1 MSNIRENEYIDTQI
15 LALRSKYH
23 EIQSE
28 NQPVGN
34 EIQIGT
40 DRAALYKADLFD
52 GACSIMLPETMTDMG
67 AADREVIYQNRNRPQ
82 IIKADR
88 ESGAAITFSMLPQ
101 TGGEEQRQVS
111 EQMAV
116 IRSDMKKIWKQN
128 VFYDIG
134 EVVAENTPVA
144 WMDFKAYCL
153 DGNLYSLLFMFQTQA
168 QTVLGNFH
176 CSFPIYD
183 IWKPLVLKLLTTI
196 QAESTSMQIKSP
208 EYSDGSR

>member
-1 MSNIRENEYIDTQI
+1 MSDIRENEYIDTQI

-40 DRAALYKADLFD
+40 DRAALYKADLFG
-52 GACSIMLPETMTDMG
+52 GACSIMLPEIMTDMDST
-67 AADREVIYQNRNRPQ
+67 DRAVIYQNRNRPQ

-88 ESGAAITFSMLPQ
+88 DSGAAITFNILSQ
-101 TGGEEQRQVS
+101 TGEEEQRQVS
-111 EQMAV
+111 EQMSV
-116 IRSDMKKIWKQN
+116 IRNDMKKIWKQN

-134 EVVAENTPVA
+134 EVMAENTPVA

-168 QTVLGNFH
+168 RSILGKDVETQKTYCGF
-176 CSFPIYD
+176 
-183 IWKPLVLKLLTTI
+183 
-196 QAESTSMQIKSP
+196 
-208 EYSDGSR
+208 

>member
-23 EIQSE
+23 EMQSE

-40 DRAALYKADLFD
+40 NRAALYKADLFD
-52 GACSIMLPETMTDMG
+52 GVCSIMLPETMTDMD
-67 AADREVIYQNRNRPQ
+67 AVDRAVIYQNRNRPQ

-88 ESGAAITFSMLPQ
+88 DSGAAITFSMLPQ
-101 TGGEEQRQVS
+101 TDEEEQRQVS

-116 IRSDMKKIWKQN
+116 IRNDMRKIWKQN
-128 VFYDIG
+128 VFYDTG
-134 EVVAENTPVA
+134 EVMADGMSVA
-144 WMDFKAYCL
+144 WMDFRAYCL

-168 QTVLGNFH
+168 QTILGNFH

-183 IWKPLVLKLLTTI
+183 IWKPVVLKLLTTI
-196 QAESTSMQIKSP
+196 QAENTSIQIKSTKC
-208 EYSDGSR
+208 SDGSR

>member
-1 MSNIRENEYIDTQI
+1 MSDIRENEYIDTQI

-23 EIQSE
+23 EIQSG

-88 ESGAAITFSMLPQ
+88 ERGAAITFSMLPQ

-128 VFYDIG
+128 VFYDTG
-134 EVVAENTPVA
+134 EVMAENTPVV

-196 QAESTSMQIKSP
+196 QAESTTIQIKSP

>member
-1 MSNIRENEYIDTQI
+1 MSDIRKNEYIDTQI

-40 DRAALYKADLFD
+40 DRAALYKADLFG
-52 GACSIMLPETMTDMG
+52 GACSIMLPEIMTDMDST
-67 AADREVIYQNRNRPQ
+67 DRTVIYQNRNRPQ

-88 ESGAAITFSMLPQ
+88 DSGAAITFNILSQ
-101 TGGEEQRQVS
+101 TGEEEQRQVS
-111 EQMAV
+111 EQMSV
-116 IRSDMKKIWKQN
+116 IRNDMKKIWKQN
-128 VFYDIG
+128 VFYDTG
-134 EVVAENTPVA
+134 EVMAENTPVA

-168 QTVLGNFH
+168 Q
-176 CSFPIYD
+176 
-183 IWKPLVLKLLTTI
+183 
-196 QAESTSMQIKSP
+196 QIP
-208 EYSDGSR
+208 RV

>member
-1 MSNIRENEYIDTQI
+1 MSDIRENEYIDTQI

-40 DRAALYKADLFD
+40 DRVALYKADLFG

-88 ESGAAITFSMLPQ
+88 ESGAAITFSMFPQ
-101 TGGEEQRQVS
+101 TGEEEQRHVS

-116 IRSDMKKIWKQN
+116 IRNDMKKIWKQN

-144 WMDFKAYCL
+144 WMDFKH
-153 DGNLYSLLFMFQTQA
+153 
-168 QTVLGNFH
+168 TVLMEIFTVSFLCFRRRHGQYWETFIAVSQYMISGNH
-176 CSFPIYD
+176 WY
-183 IWKPLVLKLLTTI
+183 
-196 QAESTSMQIKSP
+196 
-208 EYSDGSR
+208 

>member
-1 MSNIRENEYIDTQI
+1 MSDIRKNEYIDTQI

-111 EQMAV
+111 EQMVV
-116 IRSDMKKIWKQN
+116 IRNDMRKIWKQN

-196 QAESTSMQIKSP
+196 QAESTSIQIKSP

>member
-1 MSNIRENEYIDTQI
+1 MSDIRENEYIDTQI

-52 GACSIMLPETMTDMG
+52 GACSIMLPEIMTDMDST
-67 AADREVIYQNRNRPQ
+67 DRTVIYQNRNRPQ

-88 ESGAAITFSMLPQ
+88 DSGAVITFNILSQ
-101 TGGEEQRQVS
+101 TGEEEQRQVS
-111 EQMAV
+111 EQMSV
-116 IRSDMKKIWKQN
+116 IRNDMKKIWKQN
-128 VFYDIG
+128 VFYDTG
-134 EVVAENTPVA
+134 EVMAENTPVA

-196 QAESTSMQIKSP
+196 QAESTSIQIKSP

>member
-1 MSNIRENEYIDTQI
+1 MTDIRKNEYIDTQI

-111 EQMAV
+111 EQMVV
-116 IRSDMKKIWKQN
+116 IRNDMRKIWKQN

-134 EVVAENTPVA
+134 EVMAENTPVA

-168 QTVLGNFH
+168 QTILGNFH

-183 IWKPLVLKLLTTI
+183 IWKPVVLKLLTTI
-196 QAESTSMQIKSP
+196 QAENTSILIKSP

>member
-1 MSNIRENEYIDTQI
+1 MSDIRENEYIDTQI

-40 DRAALYKADLFD
+40 DRD
-52 GACSIMLPETMTDMG
+52 
-67 AADREVIYQNRNRPQ
+67 N
-82 IIKADR
+82 
-88 ESGAAITFSMLPQ
+88 GAAITFSILPQ
-101 TGGEEQRQVS
+101 TGEEEQRQVS

-116 IRSDMKKIWKQN
+116 IRNDMKKIWKQN

-144 WMDFKAYCL
+144 WMDFKH
-153 DGNLYSLLFMFQTQA
+153 
-168 QTVLGNFH
+168 TVLMEIFTV
-176 CSFPIYD
+176 SFLCFRRRHRQY
-183 IWKPLVLKLLTTI
+183 
-196 QAESTSMQIKSP
+196 
-208 EYSDGSR
+208 

>member
-1 MSNIRENEYIDTQI
+1 MSDIRENEYIDTQI

-23 EIQSE
+23 EIQSG

-101 TGGEEQRQVS
+101 IGEEEQRQVS

-116 IRSDMKKIWKQN
+116 IRNDMRKIWKQN

-134 EVVAENTPVA
+134 EVMAENTPVA

-196 QAESTSMQIKSP
+196 QAESTSIQIKSP

>member
-1 MSNIRENEYIDTQI
+1 MSDIRENEYIDTQI

-40 DRAALYKADLFD
+40 DRAALYKSDLFD
-52 GACSIMLPETMTDMG
+52 GACSIMLPEIMTDMDST
-67 AADREVIYQNRNRPQ
+67 DRTVIYQNRNRPQ

-88 ESGAAITFSMLPQ
+88 DSGAAITFNILSQ
-101 TGGEEQRQVS
+101 TGEEEQRQVS
-111 EQMAV
+111 EQMSV
-116 IRSDMKKIWKQN
+116 IRNDMKKIWKQN

-134 EVVAENTPVA
+134 EVMAENTPVA

-196 QAESTSMQIKSP
+196 QAESTSIQIKSP

>member
-1 MSNIRENEYIDTQI
+1 MSDIRENEYIDTQI

-40 DRAALYKADLFD
+40 DRAALYKADLFG

-88 ESGAAITFSMLPQ
+88 ERGAAITCSMLPQ

-128 VFYDIG
+128 VFYDTG
-134 EVVAENTPVA
+134 EVMAENTPVA

-196 QAESTSMQIKSP
+196 QAESTSIQIKSP

>member
-1 MSNIRENEYIDTQI
+1 MSDIRENEYIDTQI

-101 TGGEEQRQVS
+101 TGEEEQRHVS

-116 IRSDMKKIWKQN
+116 IRNDMKKIWKQN

-196 QAESTSMQIKSP
+196 QAESTSIQIKSL

>member
-1 MSNIRENEYIDTQI
+1 MSDIRKNEYIDTQI

-88 ESGAAITFSMLPQ
+88 ERGAAITFSMLPQ

-128 VFYDIG
+128 VFYDTG
-134 EVVAENTPVA
+134 EVMAENTPVA

-196 QAESTSMQIKSP
+196 QAESTSIQIKSP

>member
-1 MSNIRENEYIDTQI
+1 MI
-15 LALRSKYH
+15 LEPYPEALPGPEGTRGLLTGDGVPTEH
-23 EIQSE
+23 RQRQADEGHTDHRLE
-28 NQPVGN
+28 VPHNQG
-34 EIQIGT
+34 
-40 DRAALYKADLFD
+40 
-52 GACSIMLPETMTDMG
+52 
-67 AADREVIYQNRNRPQ
+67 
-82 IIKADR
+82 
-88 ESGAAITFSMLPQ
+88 Q

-116 IRSDMKKIWKQN
+116 IRNDMRKIWKQN

-168 QTVLGNFH
+168 RSILGNFH

-183 IWKPLVLKLLTTI
+183 IWKPVVLKLLTTI
-196 QAESTSMQIKSP
+196 QAENTSI
-208 EYSDGSR
+208 

>member
-1 MSNIRENEYIDTQI
+1 MSDIRENEYIDTQI

-88 ESGAAITFSMLPQ
+88 ESGAAITFSMFPQ
-101 TGGEEQRQVS
+101 TGEEEQRQVS

-116 IRSDMKKIWKQN
+116 IRNDMRKIWKQN

-134 EVVAENTPVA
+134 EVMAENTPVA

-196 QAESTSMQIKSP
+196 QAENTSIQIKSP
-208 EYSDGSR
+208 EYSDDSR

>member
-1 MSNIRENEYIDTQI
+1 MSDIRENEYIDTQI

-128 VFYDIG
+128 VFYDTG
-134 EVVAENTPVA
+134 EVMAENTPVA

-196 QAESTSMQIKSP
+196 QAENTSIQIKSP

>member
-1 MSNIRENEYIDTQI
+1 MSDIRENEYIDTQI

-28 NQPVGN
+28 NHPVGN

-111 EQMAV
+111 EQMVV
-116 IRSDMKKIWKQN
+116 IRNDMRKIWKQN
-128 VFYDIG
+128 VFYDTG
-134 EVVAENTPVA
+134 EVMAENTPVA
-144 WMDFKAYCL
+144 WMDFRAYCL
-153 DGNLYSLLFMFQTQA
+153 DGNLYSFLFMFQTQA
-168 QTVLGNFH
+168 QSVLGNFH
-176 CSFPIYD
+176 CSFQIYD
-183 IWKPLVLKLLTTI
+183 IWKPVIIKILTTI
-196 QAESTSMQIKSP
+196 QAES
-208 EYSDGSR
+208 R

>member
-1 MSNIRENEYIDTQI
+1 MSDIRENEYIDTQI

-40 DRAALYKADLFD
+40 DRAALYKADLFG
-52 GACSIMLPETMTDMG
+52 GACSIMLPEIMTDMDST
-67 AADREVIYQNRNRPQ
+67 DRTVIYQNRNRPQ

-88 ESGAAITFSMLPQ
+88 DSGAVITFNILSQ
-101 TGGEEQRQVS
+101 TGEEEQRQVS
-111 EQMAV
+111 EQMSV
-116 IRSDMKKIWKQN
+116 IRNDMKKIWKQN
-128 VFYDIG
+128 VFYDTG
-134 EVVAENTPVA
+134 EVMAENTPVA

-196 QAESTSMQIKSP
+196 QAESTSIQIKSP

>member
-1 MSNIRENEYIDTQI
+1 MSDIRKNEYIDTQI

-40 DRAALYKADLFD
+40 DRD
-52 GACSIMLPETMTDMG
+52 
-67 AADREVIYQNRNRPQ
+67 N
-82 IIKADR
+82 
-88 ESGAAITFSMLPQ
+88 GAAITFSILPQ
-101 TGGEEQRQVS
+101 TGEEEQRQVS

-116 IRSDMKKIWKQN
+116 IRNDMKKIWKQN

-144 WMDFKAYCL
+144 WMDFKH
-153 DGNLYSLLFMFQTQA
+153 
-168 QTVLGNFH
+168 TVLMEIFTVSFLCFRRRHGQYWEKTWRRRRPTAVSEHNHVSAQGGFH
-176 CSFPIYD
+176 GGRIG
-183 IWKPLVLKLLTTI
+183 LH
-196 QAESTSMQIKSP
+196 
-208 EYSDGSR
+208 

>member
-1 MSNIRENEYIDTQI
+1 MSDIRENEYIDTQI

-40 DRAALYKADLFD
+40 DRAALYKSDLFD
-52 GACSIMLPETMTDMG
+52 GACSIMLPEIMTDMDST
-67 AADREVIYQNRNRPQ
+67 DRTVIYQNRNRPQ

-88 ESGAAITFSMLPQ
+88 DSGAVITFNILSQ
-101 TGGEEQRQVS
+101 TGEEEQRQVS
-111 EQMAV
+111 EQMSV
-116 IRSDMKKIWKQN
+116 IRNDMKKIWKQN

-134 EVVAENTPVA
+134 EVMAENTPVA

-196 QAESTSMQIKSP
+196 QAESTSIQIKSP

>member
-1 MSNIRENEYIDTQI
+1 MSDIRENEYIDTQI

-128 VFYDIG
+128 VFYDTG
-134 EVVAENTPVA
+134 EVMAENTPVA

-196 QAESTSMQIKSP
+196 QAENTSIQIKSP
-208 EYSDGSR
+208 EYSDDSR

>member
-1 MSNIRENEYIDTQI
+1 MSDIRENEYIDTQI

-40 DRAALYKADLFD
+40 DRD
-52 GACSIMLPETMTDMG
+52 
-67 AADREVIYQNRNRPQ
+67 N
-82 IIKADR
+82 
-88 ESGAAITFSMLPQ
+88 GAAITFSILPQ
-101 TGGEEQRQVS
+101 TGEEEQRQVS

-116 IRSDMKKIWKQN
+116 IRNDMKKIWKQN

-168 QTVLGNFH
+168 RSILGNFH

-183 IWKPLVLKLLTTI
+183 IWKPVVLKLLTTI
-196 QAESTSMQIKSP
+196 QAENTSI
-208 EYSDGSR
+208 

>member
-40 DRAALYKADLFD
+40 DRD
-52 GACSIMLPETMTDMG
+52 
-67 AADREVIYQNRNRPQ
+67 N
-82 IIKADR
+82 
-88 ESGAAITFSMLPQ
+88 GAAITFSILPQ
-101 TGGEEQRQVS
+101 TGEEEQRQVS

-116 IRSDMKKIWKQN
+116 IRNDMKKIWKQN

-168 QTVLGNFH
+168 RSILGNFH

-183 IWKPLVLKLLTTI
+183 IWKPVVLKLLTTI
-196 QAESTSMQIKSP
+196 QAENTSI
-208 EYSDGSR
+208 

>member
-88 ESGAAITFSMLPQ
+88 ESGAAITFSMFPQ

-128 VFYDIG
+128 VFYDTG
-134 EVVAENTPVA
+134 EVMAENTPVA

-196 QAESTSMQIKSP
+196 QAENTSIQIKSP